1 MNPGESSSADQLRAG
16 QEEVIR
22 YIQKQ
27 PHPTKQITALKW
39 TLSPKGDSCILEFFR
54 GESSHMI
61 VFTTEELAE
70 LGSGGSQR
78 ALEKADRFF
87 GSRDDQ

>member
-1 MNPGESSSADQLRAG
+1 MSTGEDSRADHQLRAG
-16 QEEVIR
+16 QEKLVG

-54 GESSHMI
+54 DERSHIIM
-61 VFTTEELAE
+61 FTTQELVELA
-70 LGSGGSQR
+70 SGLSQR
-78 ALEKADRFF
+78 ALEKVDYFF
-87 GSRDDQ
+87 GVQE